1 MANPPPQSFGL
12 GKLAM
17 TPVNVILLGVMMFL
31 QFAVWGA
38 WFVTLGVY
46 LEKGL
51 GFSGAW
57 IGAIYGTMALGT
69 IFSPMIVG
77 AIADRYFNSEKLMGI
92 LHLVGGVLLLILPV
106 VGTNPEAFYAIA
118 LLYAL
123 LYSPTLA
130 LANSITFSHVP
141 NGTVWFPILRTFGT
155 IGWVVVGLF
164 VGFVL
169 PSLIKL
175 PEGTTV
181 DATAYP
187 LYLAGGLSILLGFFS
202 FLLPATPPTGKAGEM
217 LPAIKALG
225 LLKDPSFAIFF
236 GVSFVITIVLAFY
249 YGFTGN
255 YLADSILPKL
265 PGDMRPDSVA
275 PVMAIGQIAE
285 MLILPFLGACLYF
298 LGMKWVLAIGMFAWG
313 LRYLLFAFG
322 SGGESAAVGPF
333 LVIASLAL
341 HGICFD
347 FFFAAGFI
355 HVDNNAPKEVRA
367 SGQALFT
374 FLTYGLG
381 MWLGNTISGVIV
393 DKYTLFNEV
402 GGEAKVTQAVDSF
415 LKATN
420 QDLKTDDKGVFLH
433 DVANALGGTIASPIT
448 EEERKKRNIPVLAA
462 LGNADEAA
470 TRNPK
475 LVDTL
480 QKDLGKELGNRA
492 ARLLEESHA
501 KALDP
506 KHKAEGV
513 FTTRNW
519 FMVWI
524 IPSLG
529 VFAALAVF
537 LALFREDKKKAQALE
552 QAAV

>member
-322 SGGESAAVGPF
+322 SGGEPAAIGPF

-402 GGEAKVTQAVDSF
+402 GGEAKITQAVDSF

-448 EEERKKRNIPVLAA
+448 EEER
-462 LGNADEAA
+462 
-470 TRNPK
+470 
-475 LVDTL
+475 DTL
-480 QKDLGKELGNRA
+480 QKDLGKDLGNRA
-492 ARLLEESHA
+492 ARLLEEAHA

-506 KHKAEGV
+506 KHKSEGV

>member
-1 MANPPPQSFGL
+1 MANPPPESFGL

-17 TPVNVILLGVMMFL
+17 TPVNVMRLGVMMFL

-57 IGAIYGTMALGT
+57 IGAIFGTMALGT

-77 AIADRYFNSEKLMGI
+77 AIADRYFNSEKLMGL
-92 LHLVGGVLLLILPV
+92 LHLFGGVLLLILPV
-106 VGTNPEAFYAIA
+106 MGSNPESFYVIA

-130 LANSITFSHVP
+130 LSNSITFSHVP

-155 IGWVVVGLF
+155 IGWIASGLF

-169 PSLIKL
+169 PHLVKL

-202 FLLPATPPTGKAGEM
+202 FMLPPTPPTGKAGEM
-217 LPAIKALG
+217 LPAFKAIG
-225 LLKDPSFAIFF
+225 LLRNPSFAIFF

-255 YLADSILPKL
+255 FLADSILPTL
-265 PGDMRPDSVA
+265 PADMRPDSVA
-275 PVMAIGQIAE
+275 PVMAIGQVAE
-285 MLILPFLGACLYF
+285 MLILPFLGVCLYF
-298 LGMKWVLAIGMFAWG
+298 MGMKWVLAVGMLAWG
-313 LRYLLFAFG
+313 LRYMLFAYG
-322 SGGESAAVGPF
+322 SGGDAAAVPS
-333 LVIASLAL
+333 LVVIASLAL

-381 MWLGNTISGVIV
+381 MWLGNTLSGYIV
-393 DKYTLFNEV
+393 DKYTLYNEI
-402 GGEAKVTQAVDSF
+402 GGEKKMELVVDDF
-415 LKATN
+415 IKATN
-420 QDLKTDDKGVFLH
+420 QTPDKLDRLVFMH
-433 DVANALGGTIASPIT
+433 DVANALGGSFGLPLSD
-448 EEERKKRNIPVLAA
+448 KKRDEVKTPVLAL
-462 LGNADEAA
+462 LGNADDTA

-475 LVDTL
+475 LVDVL
-480 QKDLGKELGNRA
+480 QKDLGKDLGNRA
-492 ARLLEESHA
+492 ARLLEEAHT

-506 KHKAEGV
+506 KHVSTGV

-519 FMVWI
+519 FMIWI

-537 LALFREDKKKAQALE
+537 LALFRGDKKVKAPNA
-552 QAAV
+552 

>member
-17 TPVNVILLGVMMFL
+17 TPLNVILLGVMMFL

-77 AIADRYFNSEKLMGI
+77 AIADRYFNSEKLMGL
-92 LHLVGGVLLLILPV
+92 LHLVGGVLLLIMPV

-155 IGWVVVGLF
+155 IGWIVVGLF

-169 PSLIKL
+169 PNLVKL
-175 PEGTTV
+175 PEGLTV

-217 LPAIKALG
+217 LPAFKAIG
-225 LLKDPSFAIFF
+225 LLKNPSFAIFF

-265 PGDMRPDSVA
+265 PADMRPDSVA
-275 PVMAIGQIAE
+275 PVMAIGQVAE

-298 LGMKWVLAIGMFAWG
+298 MGMKWVLAVGMFAWG
-313 LRYLLFAFG
+313 LRYLLFAYG

-333 LVIASLAL
+333 LVIATLAL

-381 MWLGNTISGVIV
+381 MWLGNTLSGFIV
-393 DKYTLFNEV
+393 DKYTLYNEV
-402 GGEAKVTQAVDSF
+402 GGEAKVTQVVDTF

-433 DVANALGGTIASPIT
+433 DVATALGGTLAMPIT
-448 EEERKKRNIPVLAA
+448 EEERKKRNIPVLAP
-462 LGNADEAA
+462 LGNADEVA

-475 LVDTL
+475 LVDAL
-480 QKDLGKELGNRA
+480 QKDLGKERGNRA
-492 ARLLEESHA
+492 ARLLEEAHA

-506 KHKAEGV
+506 KRKPEGV

-519 FMVWI
+519 FMIRI

-529 VFAALAVF
+529 VFVALAVF
-537 LALFREDKKKAQALE
+537 LALFRDDKKKAQALE
-552 QAAV
+552 QVTA

>member
-1 MANPPPQSFGL
+1 MAAPPPQSFGL
-12 GKLAM
+12 GKVAM
-17 TPVNVILLGVMMFL
+17 TPVNILRLGLMMFF

-51 GFSGAW
+51 NFSGAW
-57 IGAIYGTMALGT
+57 IGAIFGTMALGT

-77 AIADRYFNSEKLMGI
+77 AIADRYFNSEKLMGL
-92 LHLVGGVLLLILPV
+92 LHLLGGVLLLILPV
-106 VGTNPEAFYAIA
+106 MGKSPETFYAIA

-155 IGWVVVGLF
+155 IGWIAAGLF
-164 VGFVL
+164 VGSVL
-169 PSLIKL
+169 PGLVGLKADETI
-175 PEGTTV
+175 

-187 LYLAGGLSILLGFFS
+187 LYLAGILSILLGFFS
-202 FLLPATPPTGKAGEM
+202 FLLPPTPPTGKQGEM
-217 LPAIKALG
+217 LPAFKAIG
-225 LLKDPSFAIFF
+225 LLRDPSFAIFF

-255 YLADSILPKL
+255 YLNDSILPML
-265 PGDMRPDSVA
+265 PEDWRPKSVA
-275 PVMAIGQIAE
+275 PVMAIGQVAE
-285 MLILPFLGACLYF
+285 MLILPFLGVCLYF
-298 LGMKWVLAIGMFAWG
+298 LGMKWVLAVGMLAWG
-313 LRYLLFAFG
+313 VRYLLFSFG
-322 SGGESAAVGPF
+322 AGGESAMIPAVV
-333 LVIASLAL
+333 VIASLAL

-381 MWLGNTISGVIV
+381 MWLGNTMSGVIV
-393 DKYTLFNEV
+393 DRYTLYNEI
-402 GGEAKVTQAVDSF
+402 GGEPKVAHLVDDFVKEAKIE
-415 LKATN
+415 LK
-420 QDLKTDDKGVFLH
+420 DDERGVFMH
-433 DVANALGGTIASPIT
+433 DISNVLGGTLAMPIT
-448 EEERKKRNIPVLAA
+448 AEERKKREIPVLAP
-462 LGNADEAA
+462 LGNNDEKA
-470 TRNPK
+470 TRNVALAK
-475 LVDTL
+475 ALEKVL
-480 QKDLGKELGNRA
+480 NKKDA
-492 ARLLEESHA
+492 ARSLRLLEEAHN

-506 KHKAEGV
+506 KHTGSGV
-513 FTTRNW
+513 YTTRNW
-519 FMVWI
+519 FMIWL

-529 VFAALAVF
+529 VFAALMAF
-537 LALFREDKKKAQALE
+537 LFLFHNDKKVKVA
-552 QAAV
+552 

>member
-255 YLADSILPKL
+255 YLADSIMPKL

-322 SGGESAAVGPF
+322 SGGESASVGPF

-402 GGEAKVTQAVDSF
+402 GGEAKITQAVDSF

-448 EEERKKRNIPVLAA
+448 EEERKKRNIPVLSA
-462 LGNADEAA
+462 LGNPEEAA

-480 QKDLGKELGNRA
+480 QKDLGKDLGNRA
-492 ARLLEESHA
+492 ARLLEEAHA

-506 KHKAEGV
+506 KHKSEGV